1 VTEAL
6 WISNLV
12 LWVLVAALALV
23 VAALA
28 RQLGVLHERL
38 APVGA
43 LATQRGPAVGE
54 PAPELLVPDLAG
66 GSLRIGGSA
75 PQATLLFFLSPTC
88 PVCETLLPTLRR
100 VAADETLRV
109 RLLFASDGEPAEHR
123 AFARERGLDPA
134 AYVLSTE
141 LGLRF
146 EVAKLPHAVLI
157 DAAGVVRAK
166 GLVNT
171 REHVESLF
179 EASELGVASI
189 QELLERER
197 AGPSLARP
205 EVAS

>member
-12 LWVLVAALALV
+12 LWALVLALALV

-43 LATQRGPAVGE
+43 LATARGPAVGE
-54 PAPELLVPDLAG
+54 QAPVLLVGSLAGSALPIGGPAP
-66 GSLRIGGSA
+66 A
-75 PQATLLFFLSPTC
+75 PTLLFFPSPTC
-88 PVCETLLPTLRR
+88 PVCETLLPTLLR
-100 VAADETLRV
+100 VAAEESPRV
-109 RLLFASDGEPAEHR
+109 RLVLASDGEPAEHR
-123 AFARERGLDPA
+123 AFVRARGLDPE
-134 AYVLSTE
+134 AYVLSAE

-146 EVAKLPHAVLI
+146 EVAKLPYAVLL
-157 DAAGVVRAK
+157 DEAGVVRAK

-171 REHVESLF
+171 REHLESLF
-179 EASELGVASI
+179 EAWARGVGSI
-189 QELLERER
+189 QELRGRER
-197 AGPSLARP
+197 SEAAFAPR

>member
-12 LWVLVAALALV
+12 LWALVLALALV

-43 LATQRGPAVGE
+43 LATARGPAVGE
-54 PAPELLVPDLAG
+54 PAPVLLAASLAG
-66 GSLRIGGSA
+66 GALPIGGPA
-75 PQATLLFFLSPTC
+75 PAPTLLFFLSPTC
-88 PVCETLLPTLRR
+88 PVCETLLPTLLR
-100 VAADETLRV
+100 VAAEESPRV
-109 RLLFASDGEPAEHR
+109 RLVLASDGEPAEHR
-123 AFARERGLDPA
+123 AFVRARGLDPG
-134 AYVLSTE
+134 AYVVSAE

-146 EVAKLPHAVLI
+146 EVAKLPYAVLL
-157 DAAGVVRAK
+157 DEAGVVRAK

-171 REHVESLF
+171 REHLESLF
-179 EASELGVASI
+179 EAWAQGVGSI
-189 QELLERER
+189 QELRARER
-197 AGPSLARP
+197 SEAPFARP

>member
-12 LWVLVAALALV
+12 LWALVLALALV

-43 LATQRGPAVGE
+43 LATARGPAVGE
-54 PAPELLVPDLAG
+54 QAPVLLVGSLAGSALPIGGPAP
-66 GSLRIGGSA
+66 A
-75 PQATLLFFLSPTC
+75 PTLLFFLSPTC
-88 PVCETLLPTLRR
+88 PVCETLLPTLLR
-100 VAADETLRV
+100 VAAEESPRV
-109 RLLFASDGEPAEHR
+109 RLVLASDGEPAEHR
-123 AFARERGLDPA
+123 AFVRARGLDPE
-134 AYVLSTE
+134 AYVLSAE

-146 EVAKLPHAVLI
+146 EVAKLPYAVLL
-157 DAAGVVRAK
+157 DEAGVVRAK

-171 REHVESLF
+171 REHLESLF
-179 EASELGVASI
+179 EAWARGVGSI
-189 QELLERER
+189 QELRGRER
-197 AGPSLARP
+197 SEAAFAPR